1 MIVGVG
7 YISIQLFESQSLKEK
22 RRVVRSVVE
31 RARSRFNVSVAEVDY
46 LDSWQMA
53 GIGFS
58 CVSNSSIHADRML
71 AEIIKFFEANL
82 AFGAIADIS
91 TELIHVG

>member
-7 YISIQLFESQSLKEK
+7 YISVQLFESSSLKEK
-22 RRVVRSVVE
+22 RRVVRSVIE
-31 RARSRFNVSVAEVDY
+31 RARNRFNASVAEVDY

-58 CVSNSSIHADRML
+58 CVSNSSAHADQML
-71 AEIIKFFEANL
+71 AEILRFFENSL
-82 AFGAIADIS
+82 ELGAIADIS
-91 TELIHVG
+91 TELVHVG